1 MNVRKNVNFV
11 LELVANVL
19 PLRAFAKKSW
29 EIDSDLLGP
38 PILSTKTLGKIS
50 HYMVERF
57 GFDPECLVTAFTG
70 DNQASLAGI
79 GLRPGELC
87 ISLGTSDTVMAWL
100 ENVEPQLMG
109 HIWPNPVDSKAF
121 MALLW

>member
-1 MNVRKNVNFV
+1 MN
-11 LELVANVL
+11 AL
-19 PLRAFAKKSW
+19 PQFIYLQQYFFFSF
-29 EIDSDLLGP
+29 LNLGP
-38 PILSTKTLGKIS
+38 PVLSTRSLGKVS
-50 HYMVERF
+50 HFMVERF
-57 GFDPECLVTAFTG
+57 GFDPECSVTAFTG

-79 GLRPGELC
+79 GLCPGELC

-100 ENVEPQLMG
+100 YPENLEPQLMG